1 MKSRYM
7 RLAFAAL
14 ALLMGV
20 LTGGVAAQSYPYKT
34 IRLIVPY
41 PPGGG
46 NDSLARLFGQKLA
59 AAWGQ
64 QIIVDNRP
72 GAGANI
78 AGALVAKAPAD
89 GYTLLVGSAGGLAG
103 NLAIYQKM
111 PYNPLTDFTPIALM
125 AFQGNVLIVNPSVPA
140 KTVKEFI
147 ALAKSRPG
155 QINAGSGGNGS
166 SQHLSL
172 EAFMSMAGVKMVH
185 VPYKGGAPAI
195 TDLLGGQ
202 IDAIFAPL
210 PEAVPQLGAGRLR
223 ALGVTAKKR
232 SAALPDIPT
241 IDEAGL
247 KGFEF
252 DGFMGLAGPANLPR
266 EIVARLNREVNSAL
280 ADAAIKRRLVESGL
294 ELGGGT
300 PEDLAAAMR
309 TQAEFTIK
317 LAKDAGIKPVD

>member
-1 MKSRYM
+1 MKSGLRVCM
-7 RLAFAAL
+7 ALLAMAFSILPASAQNYPAKPVRFLVGFAA
-14 ALLMGV
+14 
-20 LTGGVAAQSYPYKT
+20 GGSVD
-34 IRLIVPY
+34 I
-41 PPGGG
+41 
-46 NDSLARLFGQKLA
+46 LARIFGAKMTESL
-59 AAWGQ
+59 GQ
-64 QIIVDNRP
+64 QIIIENRP

-78 AGALVAKAPAD
+78 AGAFVAKAPAD

-111 PYNPLTDFTPIALM
+111 PYNPFTDLTPIGLM
-125 AFQGNVLIVNPSVPA
+125 ALQGNVLIVNPSVPA
-140 KTVKEFI
+140 RTVKEFI

-155 QINAGSGGNGS
+155 QINVGSGGNGS

-172 EAFMSMAGVKMVH
+172 EAFMNLAGVKMVH
-185 VPYKGGAPAI
+185 VPYKGGAPAVA
-195 TDLLGGQ
+195 DLLGGQ

-232 SAALPDIPT
+232 SAALPNVPT

-247 KGFEF
+247 PGFEF

-266 EIVARLNREVNSAL
+266 DIVVRLNREVNNAL
-280 ADAAIKRRLVESGL
+280 ADSGVRSRLVESGL
-294 ELGGGT
+294 ELGGGK

-309 TQAEFTIK
+309 TQADVTIK
-317 LAKDAGIKPVD
+317 LVKNAGIKPVD

>member
-1 MKSRYM
+1 MSRGSSVCI
-7 RLAFAAL
+7 AL
-14 ALLMGV
+14 W
-20 LTGGVAAQSYPYKT
+20 LTIVSSGAGWAQSYPAKPV
-34 IRLIVPY
+34 RFLVGFAA
-41 PPGGG
+41 GGSV
-46 NDSLARLFGQKLA
+46 DILARIFA
-59 AAWGQ
+59 AKMSESLGQ
-64 QIIVDNRP
+64 QVIVENRP

-78 AGALVAKAPAD
+78 AGGLAAKAPAD

-111 PYNPLTDFTPIALM
+111 PYNPLTDLTPIALM
-125 AFQGNVLIVNPSVPA
+125 AFQGNVLIINPSVPA

-172 EAFMSMAGVKMVH
+172 EAFMSLAGVKMVH

-195 TDLLGGQ
+195 ADLIGGQ

-210 PEAVPQLGAGRLR
+210 PEAVPQLGAGRIR

-232 SAALPDIPT
+232 SAALPDVPT
-241 IDEAGL
+241 INEAGL
-247 KGFEF
+247 PGFEF

-266 EIVARLNREVNSAL
+266 DIVARLNREVNNAL
-280 ADAAIKRRLVESGL
+280 ADSGLKARLVESGL
-294 ELGGGT
+294 ELGGGK

-309 TQAEFTIK
+309 TQADFTIK

>member
-1 MKSRYM
+1 MSKGLHVCIALLVAILSSVAAWAQGYPAKPVRF
-7 RLAFAAL
+7 LVGFAA
-14 ALLMGV
+14 
-20 LTGGVAAQSYPYKT
+20 GGSV
-34 IRLIVPY
+34 
-41 PPGGG
+41 
-46 NDSLARLFGQKLA
+46 DFLARVFA
-59 AAWGQ
+59 AKMSESMAQ

-78 AGALVAKAPAD
+78 AGALAAKAPAD
-89 GYTLLVGSAGGLAG
+89 GYTLLVGSAGGLGG

-111 PYNPLTDFTPIALM
+111 PYNPLTDLTPIALM

-155 QINAGSGGNGS
+155 QINVGSGGSGS
-166 SQHLSL
+166 SQHMSL
-172 EAFMSMAGVKMVH
+172 EAFMNMAGVKMVH

-195 TDLLGGQ
+195 TDLFGGQ

-210 PEAVPQLGAGRLR
+210 PEAVPHLGAGRLR

-232 SAALPDIPT
+232 SGALPDIPT

-247 KGFEF
+247 RGFEF

-266 EIVARLNREVNSAL
+266 DRVARLNREVNNAL
-280 ADAAIKRRLVESGL
+280 ADSGVRTRLVESGL
-294 ELGGGT
+294 EIGGGR

-309 TQAEFTIK
+309 AQAEFTLK

>member
-1 MKSRYM
+1 MIKGWHVCIALLWVPSM
-7 RLAFAAL
+7 VPALAQTYPAKPVRFLVGFAA
-14 ALLMGV
+14 
-20 LTGGVAAQSYPYKT
+20 GGSVD
-34 IRLIVPY
+34 I
-41 PPGGG
+41 
-46 NDSLARLFGQKLA
+46 LARLFA
-59 AAWGQ
+59 AKMTESLGQ
-64 QIIVDNRP
+64 QMLVENRP

-125 AFQGNVLIVNPSVPA
+125 VFQGNVLIVNPSVPA
-140 KTVKEFI
+140 HTVKEFI

-155 QINAGSGGNGS
+155 QINVGSGGNGS

-172 EAFMSMAGVKMVH
+172 EAFNSFAGVKMLH

-210 PEAVPQLGAGRLR
+210 PEAIPQLGARKIR

-232 SAALPDIPT
+232 SGALPQVPT
-241 IDEAGL
+241 IDESGL
-247 KGFEF
+247 PGFEF
-252 DGFMGLAGPANLPR
+252 DGFMGLAGPAGLPR
-266 EIVARLNREVNSAL
+266 DIVIRLNREVNNAL
-280 ADAAIKRRLVESGL
+280 ADTMLKTRLVESGL
-294 ELGGGT
+294 ELAGGK

-309 TQAEFTIK
+309 TQADFTIK

>member
-1 MKSRYM
+1 MIRE
-7 RLAFAAL
+7 FHVCT
-14 ALLMGV
+14 ALL
-20 LTGGVAAQSYPYKT
+20 LTVSSVVPAAAQSYPAKPV
-34 IRLIVPY
+34 RFLVGFAA
-41 PPGGG
+41 GGSV
-46 NDSLARLFGQKLA
+46 DILARIFA
-59 AAWGQ
+59 AKMTESLGQ
-64 QIIVDNRP
+64 QILVDNRP

-111 PYNPLTDFTPIALM
+111 PYNPLTDFTPIALL

-140 KTVKEFI
+140 RTVKEFI
-147 ALAKSRPG
+147 ALAKSRPA
-155 QINAGSGGNGS
+155 QINVGSGGNGS

-172 EAFMSMAGVKMVH
+172 EAFMSFAGVKMLH

-210 PEAVPQLGAGRLR
+210 PEAIPQLGAGRIR

-232 SAALPDIPT
+232 SGALPNVPT
-241 IDEAGL
+241 VNEAGL
-247 KGFEF
+247 PGFEF
-252 DGFMGLAGPANLPR
+252 EGFMGLAGPANLPR
-266 EIVARLNREVNSAL
+266 DIVVRLNREANNVL
-280 ADAAIKRRLVESGL
+280 ADTGIKTRLVESGL
-294 ELGGGT
+294 ELAGGT

-309 TQAEFTIK
+309 AQADFTIK

>member
-1 MKSRYM
+1 MSKALNVGIALLLTILSGEAARAQTYPAKPV
-7 RLAFAAL
+7 RFLVGFAA
-14 ALLMGV
+14 
-20 LTGGVAAQSYPYKT
+20 GGSVD
-34 IRLIVPY
+34 I
-41 PPGGG
+41 
-46 NDSLARLFGQKLA
+46 LARVFA
-59 AAWGQ
+59 AKMSESLGQ

-78 AGALVAKAPAD
+78 AGGLAAKAPAD
-89 GYTLLVGSAGGLAG
+89 GYTLLVGSAGGLGG

-111 PYNPLTDFTPIALM
+111 PYNPLTDLTPVALM
-125 AFQGNVLIVNPSVPA
+125 AFQCNVLIINPSVPA

-147 ALAKSRPG
+147 ALARSRPG
-155 QINAGSGGNGS
+155 QINVGSGGNGS
-166 SQHLSL
+166 SQHMSL
-172 EAFMSMAGVKMVH
+172 EAFMSMAGVKLVH

-195 TDLLGGQ
+195 ADLLGGQ

-232 SAALPDIPT
+232 SGALPNVPT

-247 KGFEF
+247 PGFEF

-266 EIVARLNREVNSAL
+266 EIVVRLNREVNNAL
-280 ADAAIKRRLVESGL
+280 ADNGLKARLVESGL
-294 ELGGGT
+294 EIAGGK

-309 TQAEFTIK
+309 AQAEFTIK
-317 LAKDAGIKPVD
+317 LVKEAGIKPVD

>member
-1 MKSRYM
+1 MIRGFHGCM
-7 RLAFAAL
+7 AFLAVVFSTAPASAQNYPAKPLRFLVGFAA
-14 ALLMGV
+14 
-20 LTGGVAAQSYPYKT
+20 GGSVD
-34 IRLIVPY
+34 I
-41 PPGGG
+41 
-46 NDSLARLFGQKLA
+46 LARIFGAKMTESL
-59 AAWGQ
+59 GQ

-72 GAGANI
+72 GAAANI
-78 AGALVAKAPAD
+78 AGALAAKAPAD

-111 PYNPLTDFTPIALM
+111 PYNPFTDFTPIALM

-140 KTVKEFI
+140 RTVMEFI

-155 QINAGSGGNGS
+155 QVNVGTAGNGS

-172 EAFMSMAGVKMVH
+172 EAFMGRANVKMLN

-195 TDLLGGQ
+195 ADLLGGQ

-210 PEAVPQLGAGRLR
+210 PEAIPQLSSGRLR

-232 SAALPDIPT
+232 SGALPNVPT

-247 KGFEF
+247 PGFEF
-252 DGFMGLAGPANLPR
+252 DGFMGLVGPANLPR
-266 EIVARLNREVNSAL
+266 DIVVRLNREVNIAL
-280 ADAAIKRRLVESGL
+280 ADTAVRARLIESGL
-294 ELGGGT
+294 EIGGGR

-309 TQAEFTIK
+309 TQTDFTLK
-317 LAKDAGIKPVD
+317 LVKDAGIKPVD

>member
-1 MKSRYM
+1 MKSGLRVCM
-7 RLAFAAL
+7 ALLAMAFSILPASAQNYPAKPVRFLVGFAA
-14 ALLMGV
+14 
-20 LTGGVAAQSYPYKT
+20 GGSVD
-34 IRLIVPY
+34 I
-41 PPGGG
+41 
-46 NDSLARLFGQKLA
+46 LARIFGAKMTESL
-59 AAWGQ
+59 GQ
-64 QIIVDNRP
+64 QIIIENRP

-78 AGALVAKAPAD
+78 AGAFVAKAPAD

-111 PYNPLTDFTPIALM
+111 PYNPFTDLTPIGLM
-125 AFQGNVLIVNPSVPA
+125 ALQGNVLIVNPSVPA
-140 KTVKEFI
+140 RTVKEFI

-155 QINAGSGGNGS
+155 QINVGSGGNGS

-172 EAFMSMAGVKMVH
+172 EAFMNLAGVKMVH
-185 VPYKGGAPAI
+185 VPYKGGAPAVA
-195 TDLLGGQ
+195 DLLGGQ

-232 SAALPDIPT
+232 SAALPNVPT

-247 KGFEF
+247 PGFEF

-266 EIVARLNREVNSAL
+266 DIVVRLNREVNNAL
-280 ADAAIKRRLVESGL
+280 ADSGVRSRLVESGL
-294 ELGGGT
+294 ELGGGK

-309 TQAEFTIK
+309 TQADFSIK

>member
-1 MKSRYM
+1 MSKGLHVGIALLLTILSSVAARAQTYPAKPV
-7 RLAFAAL
+7 RFLVGFAA
-14 ALLMGV
+14 
-20 LTGGVAAQSYPYKT
+20 GGSVD
-34 IRLIVPY
+34 I
-41 PPGGG
+41 
-46 NDSLARLFGQKLA
+46 LARLFA
-59 AAWGQ
+59 AKMSESLGQ

-78 AGALVAKAPAD
+78 AGGLAAKAPAD
-89 GYTLLVGSAGGLAG
+89 GYTLLVGSAGGLGG

-111 PYNPLTDFTPIALM
+111 PYNPLTDLTPIALM
-125 AFQGNVLIVNPSVPA
+125 AFQGNVLIINPSVPA

-155 QINAGSGGNGS
+155 QINVGSGGNGS
-166 SQHLSL
+166 SQHMSL
-172 EAFMSMAGVKMVH
+172 EAFMSMAGVRMVH

-232 SAALPDIPT
+232 SGALPDIPT

-247 KGFEF
+247 RGFEF

-266 EIVARLNREVNSAL
+266 DIVARLNREVNNAL
-280 ADAAIKRRLVESGL
+280 ADGGLRTRLVESGL
-294 ELGGGT
+294 EIAGGK

>member
-1 MKSRYM
+1 MSRGL
-7 RLAFAAL
+7 RACL
-14 ALLMGV
+14 ALLV
-20 LTGGVAAQSYPYKT
+20 LVFPLAPASAQSYPAKPL
-34 IRLIVPY
+34 RFLVGFAA
-41 PPGGG
+41 GGSV
-46 NDSLARLFGQKLA
+46 DILARFFA
-59 AAWGQ
+59 AKMSESMGQ

-78 AGALVAKAPAD
+78 AGALAAKAPAD

-111 PYNPLTDFTPIALM
+111 PYNPFTDFTPIVLM
-125 AFQGNVLIVNPSVPA
+125 ALQGNVLIVNPSVPA
-140 KTVKEFI
+140 RTVKEFI

-155 QINAGSGGNGS
+155 QINAGTGGNGS

-172 EAFMSMAGVKMVH
+172 EAFMSLANVKMLN

-195 TDLLGGQ
+195 ADLLGGQ

-210 PEAVPQLGAGRLR
+210 PEAVPQLSARRLR

-232 SAALPDIPT
+232 SAALPNVPT

-247 KGFEF
+247 PGFEF
-252 DGFMGLAGPANLPR
+252 EGFMGLVGPANLPR
-266 EIVARLNREVNSAL
+266 DIVVRLNREVNTAL
-280 ADAAIKRRLVESGL
+280 ADAGLRARLTESGL
-294 ELGGGT
+294 ELGGGR

-309 TQAEFTIK
+309 AQADFTIK
-317 LAKDAGIKPVD
+317 LVKDAGIKPVD

>member
-1 MKSRYM
+1 M
-7 RLAFAAL
+7 
-14 ALLMGV
+14 
-20 LTGGVAAQSYPYKT
+20 
-34 IRLIVPY
+34 
-41 PPGGG
+41 
-46 NDSLARLFGQKLA
+46 SLA
-59 AAWGQ
+59 
-64 QIIVDNRP
+64 
-72 GAGANI
+72 
-78 AGALVAKAPAD
+78 
-89 GYTLLVGSAGGLAG
+89 
-103 NLAIYQKM
+103 
-111 PYNPLTDFTPIALM
+111 
-125 AFQGNVLIVNPSVPA
+125 
-140 KTVKEFI
+140 
-147 ALAKSRPG
+147 
-155 QINAGSGGNGS
+155 
-166 SQHLSL
+166 
-172 EAFMSMAGVKMVH
+172 GVRMVH

-266 EIVARLNREVNSAL
+266 DIVARLNREVNNAL
-280 ADAAIKRRLVESGL
+280 ADGGLKTRLVESGL
-294 ELGGGT
+294 EIAGGK